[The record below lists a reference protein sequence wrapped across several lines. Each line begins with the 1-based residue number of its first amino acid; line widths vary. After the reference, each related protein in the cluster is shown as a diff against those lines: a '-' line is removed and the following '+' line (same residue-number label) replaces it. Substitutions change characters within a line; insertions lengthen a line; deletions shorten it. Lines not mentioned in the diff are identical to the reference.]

1 MLAILKRM
9 TLESSGLSWPV
20 FIIFI
25 DIQYVCQ
32 QAGRVMPPLVT
43 AVSSTIITR
52 QTQPGPAQDTFYIE
66 MIETENIENIPCWE
80 SRDLSQSHSGCQG
93 GSKNLKV
100 ILFEDQ

>member
-1 MLAILKRM
+1 
-9 TLESSGLSWPV
+9 
-20 FIIFI
+20 
-25 DIQYVCQ
+25 
-32 QAGRVMPPLVT
+32 MPPLVT

-66 MIETENIENIPCWE
+66 MIETENIPCWE